1 MKKILKSPVVIII
14 SLILGCIIGIYFKK
28 IVPYLKDINSVY
40 ISLLSMSATP
50 LVICSIIINIEKV
63 FKNKKILK
71 MLGLFSA
78 LLMLLVGIFSFCSI
92 YFFKDVLK
100 PDENS
105 MLVIN
110 KMIST
115 NIVDQFENIAFYDD
129 NSYII
134 NKNQSN
140 ALKSFLFN
148 IVPDNVFTALAE
160 NRMLQ
165 IIVFC
170 MIFGGMLSFI
180 KKEKRDN
187 IKIVLEGIYMTL
199 YKFICYVML
208 FMPFSLLT
216 MIAKIVSDGSAIKIF
231 ATLPGLI
238 LVAISCMLITILIS
252 FIIVSICTRI
262 GIKAQFKIMKQTIF
276 TALAT
281 GSGMT
286 TAMSCLEEAPKLGID
301 KNIIESIIPVTT
313 FLCSIGVLIQ
323 TVIVSVYAI
332 IIYNVSISFNLVI
345 VVILG
350 AILFSISTVST
361 SSQTAASMLGIVMDA
376 FNLPLDVVGVI
387 YILVGTFCSR
397 FKTFCKLY
405 PNLAVVA
412 VLDRIYKS
420 KL

>member
-63 FKNKKILK
+63 FKNKNILK

-100 PDENS
+100 PDDSS

-115 NIVDQFENIAFYDD
+115 NIVDEFENIAVYDD

-140 ALKSFLFN
+140 ALKQFLFN
-148 IVPDNVFTALAE
+148 IVPDNV
-160 NRMLQ
+160 
-165 IIVFC
+165 
-170 MIFGGMLSFI
+170 
-180 KKEKRDN
+180 
-187 IKIVLEGIYMTL
+187 
-199 YKFICYVML
+199 
-208 FMPFSLLT
+208 
-216 MIAKIVSDGSAIKIF
+216 
-231 ATLPGLI
+231 
-238 LVAISCMLITILIS
+238 
-252 FIIVSICTRI
+252 
-262 GIKAQFKIMKQTIF
+262 F

-301 KNIIESIIPVTT
+301 KNLIESIIPVTT

-332 IIYNVSISFNLVI
+332 IIYNVSINFNLVI
-345 VVILG
+345 IVILG
-350 AILFSISTVST
+350 AILFSISTVGT
-361 SSQTAASMLGIVMDA
+361 SSQTAVTMLGIVLDA
-376 FNLPLDVVGVI
+376 FSLLLDVVGVI

-420 KL
+420 KS